1 MATEMDKGPVE
12 VPTVTI
18 VHKETISNPNP
29 TRPCIELAGPY
40 PNFGMW
46 GPRDYLT
53 LSKPPPPKKKEEEEE
68 NVDFLKKN
76 NCVRRRNEKPAS
88 VHLFTYINIMF

>member
-18 VHKETISNPNP
+18 VHKETISNRNP
-29 TRPCIELAGPY
+29 TRSFIEFARPY

-46 GPRDYLT
+46 GPRDYPT
-53 LSKPPPPKKKEEEEE
+53 LSTSPPPPKKKKKKMFG
-68 NVDFLKKN
+68 FLKKN
-76 NCVRRRNEKPAS
+76 NCERRRNEKPVS
-88 VHLFTYINIMF
+88 VHLFTYRNIMF

>member
-29 TRPCIELAGPY
+29 TQHRIELAGP
-40 PNFGMW
+40 FGMW

-53 LSKPPPPKKKEEEEE
+53 LFHQKFYPK
-68 NVDFLKKN
+68 
-76 NCVRRRNEKPAS
+76 
-88 VHLFTYINIMF
+88 